1 MVQKLSGGNVMTSA
15 EKTSIQ
21 KNLNEDDAKQLL
33 DDYNAMIS
41 DPKAYKR
48 YETFEEAVNE
58 VLSDQS

>member
-1 MVQKLSGGNVMTSA
+1 MTSA